1 MNENIEKFLRQLLI
15 DAGQT
20 GMTEEVMKEMIV
32 DLNRRLEDRLI
43 LTAIDSLPP
52 DKQEELEQMAESGAG
67 AGDME
72 SFVKSN
78 IPNWEEVF
86 SKALLEFRESYLGKG
101 Q

>member
-1 MNENIEKFLRQLLI
+1 MRIFFLGLFDQHQAFDRQGI
-15 DAGQT
+15 D
-20 GMTEEVMKEMIV
+20 EVIVEMLK
-32 DLNRRLEDRLI
+32 DLNGRLEDRLI

-72 SFVKSN
+72 AFVKTN
-78 IPNWEEVF
+78 IANWEQVF
-86 SKALLEFRESYLGKG
+86 SQALVEFRESYLGKG